1 MKGLRVP
8 STEGSY
14 LPSMDLWLFLFCKSG
29 LRIKIYSDVCLGH
42 CPGGSSLME
51 ADGRIQIT
59 YLVTVVQID
68 GDKSADFRQS
78 HTFAIRLGG
87 EMIFTWDAGMGVSE
101 FRLLMDQTTGD
112 ANKVRT
118 NFPCSWT

>member
-8 STEGSY
+8 STERSH
-14 LPSMDLWLFLFCKSG
+14 LPSLNLYLFLFCKSG

-42 CPGGSSLME
+42 YPGGSSLIE

-68 GDKSADFRQS
+68 GDKFADFRQS
-78 HTFAIRLGG
+78 HTFAVKLGE
-87 EMIFTWDAGMGVSE
+87 EMICMWDAGMGGGG
-101 FRLLMDQTTGD
+101 L
-112 ANKVRT
+112 
-118 NFPCSWT
+118 